1 MATAIARIESDFA
14 RPLRLSDLADECGWT
29 AMHLQAEFRK
39 HLKIAPHQMLIQKRL
54 RVAKERM
61 ASTAAPIKQIAVECG
76 FANLTAFGHAFKK
89 HTGQTPSQFR
99 GSHRRS
105 N

>member
-1 MATAIARIESDFA
+1 
-14 RPLRLSDLADECGWT
+14 
-29 AMHLQAEFRK
+29 MHLQAEFRK